1 METLIQNTNP
11 NIYLLD
17 IDLLTVDAFEN
28 IKLSLYPIAAY
39 LVKYENGVIE
49 GSVPMIARDNFCT
62 PNCYLYVDLTTGITW
77 DRYGESYINWISG
90 VISNSNTYLSEMHD
104 FLVFSDQDDEEESN
118 KFDLNTFNF
127 NLEVKVLK
135 AKS

>member
-49 GSVPMIARDNFCT
+49 GQS
-62 PNCYLYVDLTTGITW
+62 
-77 DRYGESYINWISG
+77 
-90 VISNSNTYLSEMHD
+90 
-104 FLVFSDQDDEEESN
+104 Q
-118 KFDLNTFNF
+118 
-127 NLEVKVLK
+127 
-135 AKS
+135 

>member
-1 METLIQNTNP
+1 
-11 NIYLLD
+11 
-17 IDLLTVDAFEN
+17 
-28 IKLSLYPIAAY
+28 
-39 LVKYENGVIE
+39 
-49 GSVPMIARDNFCT
+49 MIARDNFCT

-127 NLEVKVLK
+127 KLEVKVLK